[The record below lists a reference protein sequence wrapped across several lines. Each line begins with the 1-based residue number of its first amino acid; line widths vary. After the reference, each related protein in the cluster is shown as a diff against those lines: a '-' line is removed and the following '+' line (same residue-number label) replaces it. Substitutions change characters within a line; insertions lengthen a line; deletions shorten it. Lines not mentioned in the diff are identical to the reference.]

1 MRLHAVAFSLTPAT
15 DLVPPPRSTDL
26 SRLGQARR
34 RRRALLPLLPRGH
47 RAHPS
52 ALPRRAHPPLALS
65 PATRTLADVAA
76 LGARDVRKL
85 KMEPPLQDED
95 AVEYRKG
102 ERRDVEVLETG
113 VGY

>member
-1 MRLHAVAFSLTPAT
+1 MCLP
-15 DLVPPPRSTDL
+15 LVPPTFPASDRHVDAVELCFHSFLEDIERTRPRYPGERT
-26 SRLGQARR
+26 RR
-34 RRRALLPLLPRGH
+34 SHSPQPP
-47 RAHPS
+47 AHSPTSPPS
-52 ALPRRAHPPLALS
+52 A
-65 PATRTLADVAA
+65 
-76 LGARDVRKL
+76 ARDVRKL